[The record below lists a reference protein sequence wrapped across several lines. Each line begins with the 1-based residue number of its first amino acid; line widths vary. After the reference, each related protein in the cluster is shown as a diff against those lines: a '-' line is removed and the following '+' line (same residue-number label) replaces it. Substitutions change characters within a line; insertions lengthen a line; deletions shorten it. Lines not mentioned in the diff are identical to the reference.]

1 MKFRLFVDFDVA
13 EFMTGLS
20 RSDQRALRSRF
31 LELQDFPTRYIDY
44 REYDSV
50 GHRIEISICGRFAI
64 KFWIDHLDK
73 HIKVLEVKLAD
84 RAS

>member
-13 EFMTGLS
+13 EFMTALS
-20 RSDQRALRSRF
+20 RPDQRALRKRF
-31 LELQDFPTRYIDY
+31 LEMQDFPTRYVDY
-44 REYDSV
+44 HEYDNV
-50 GHRIEISICGRFAI
+50 GHRIEISICGRLAI

-84 RAS
+84 SAP